1 MKLNDITN
9 WRKKLWKKH
18 QRVRYENQIGNHIFQ
33 KKKLKEITVSLKYC
47 SFLNQANQNRF
58 TMIPPRIKEH

>member
-1 MKLNDITN
+1 MKT
-9 WRKKLWKKH
+9 KLA
-18 QRVRYENQIGNHIFQ
+18 IIFFK